1 MNTSFIFP
9 FSSGGNYFNLGP
21 LCSRRRSTWT
31 RRATVGSASTS
42 SSHAVFPSSSPP
54 SSSLSTSSRS
64 ETRFRMLDPS
74 SASSQTKVR
83 YETRYCMRPKVEP
96 VWPDWGD
103 LLDFG
108 KFLKP
113 LATLN
118 LPKSPTF
125 LGIFVKVSKSII
137 FLVKQFLGDFYR
149 HLAIFFWSL
158 WAEHT

>member
-1 MNTSFIFP
+1 M
-9 FSSGGNYFNLGP
+9 
-21 LCSRRRSTWT
+21 T
-31 RRATVGSASTS
+31 R
-42 SSHAVFPSSSPP
+42 
-54 SSSLSTSSRS
+54 L
-64 ETRFRMLDPS
+64 
-74 SASSQTKVR
+74 
-83 YETRYCMRPKVEP
+83 
-96 VWPDWGD
+96 GD

-149 HLAIFFWSL
+149 HLAIFFW
-158 WAEHT
+158 